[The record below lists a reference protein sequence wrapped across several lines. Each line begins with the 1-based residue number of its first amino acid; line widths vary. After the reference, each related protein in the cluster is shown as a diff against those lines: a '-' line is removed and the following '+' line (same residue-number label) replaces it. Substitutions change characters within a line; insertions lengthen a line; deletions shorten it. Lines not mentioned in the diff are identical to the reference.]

1 MDRKSIGGFM
11 RPTLRKRLFLTEGE
25 RARALAFGLV
35 GACSAGLG
43 YLTVLHMDHAVF
55 FEEFSWY
62 QTWIVIASG
71 LGGMI
76 ALFLSGDRLGQPGQ
90 AGAVR
95 AVAGAIWVTFI
106 GALVGG
112 TLGLPFYGTMFGP
125 FIVVVTLIGAPL
137 LAMLW
142 AINLFGSHVLL
153 GIYQSERDTIFTPSR
168 MSQQDH
174 PDSLRPRLRGQFT

>member
-1 MDRKSIGGFM
+1 MDCKSIGGFM
-11 RPTLRKRLFLTEGE
+11 RPTLRKILFLTEGE
-25 RARALAFGLV
+25 RARVLAFVLV

-43 YLTVLHMDHAVF
+43 FLAVLHLDRAVF
-55 FEEFSWY
+55 LGEFSWY

-76 ALFLSGDRLGQPGQ
+76 ALFLSGDRMGKPGQ

-106 GALVGG
+106 GALIGG

-125 FIVVVTLIGAPL
+125 FIVVVTLMGAPL

-142 AINLFGSHVLL
+142 AFNLFGAHVLL
-153 GIYQSERDTIFTPSR
+153 GIYQSERDTIFSPSR
-168 MSQQDH
+168 MSQPDH
-174 PDSLRPRLRGQFT
+174 PDSLRQRLRGRFT